1 MTNKYQKSNLSNSI
15 PIVGENEGRNLR
27 TVNMIDKDQ
36 HENAITYRCLNVFRR
51 HNQKSLDDG
60 AIECTRCGKT
70 KYILDSGATL
80 WAFPEDVEL
89 VEEQQDTPPIESEL
103 APAEPYIKDTPLT
116 TPPAHEN
123 I

>member
-1 MTNKYQKSNLSNSI
+1 MTNKYQTSNLSNSGNTS
-15 PIVGENEGRNLR
+15 PVRMQDVVR
-27 TVNMIDKDQ
+27 TQYQKDQ
-36 HENAITYRCLNVFRR
+36 KQESTTFRCLNVFRR

-89 VEEQQDTPPIESEL
+89 VAEQQDTPPIESEL
-103 APAEPYIKDTPLT
+103 VPAEPYIKDTPLT